1 MGYLDGGSGLFL
13 GSFWA
18 GTDVNY
24 ICNRDFSG
32 GGDETYEW
40 EVVESPNGR
49 VADLGSE
56 GSDQTFKAIFSD
68 SGHASPKPIVVE
80 QTSFAFSGFGENE
93 FVILEYKMTNEGPTN
108 LPNYY
113 NGVFQSDKR
122 SFPKTDQSNS
132 NQWCRHDKYKHQY
145 WPNQPS

>member
-1 MGYLDGGSGLFL
+1 MGLPDWRTHNVGNVYLTVTDQGIIGYMDQNGTTGDGMGYLDGGSGLFI

-32 GGDETYEW
+32 NGSETYEW
-40 EVVESPNGR
+40 EVSENPNGR
-49 VADLGSE
+49 VADLGAA

-68 SGHASPKPIVVE
+68 NGHASPKPLVVE

-93 FVILEYKMTNEGPTN
+93 FVIWNT
-108 LPNYY
+108 
-113 NGVFQSDKR
+113 R
-122 SFPKTDQSNS
+122 
-132 NQWCRHDKYKHQY
+132 
-145 WPNQPS
+145 